1 MKKIILLM
9 VCTCVATLSFISCS
23 DSDKDKVPEEL
34 TEWFWR
40 LNAYAYKDN
49 DPQYCPMGQ
58 LARRKIHA
66 HTPSRRN
73 DGRKMP

>member
-9 VCTCVATLSFISCS
+9 ECTCVATLSFISCS

-40 LNAYAYKDN
+40 LDAYAYQDTN
-49 DPQYCPMGQ
+49 PQSANKGR
-58 LARRKIHA
+58 LDERKLYPD
-66 HTPSRRN
+66 TL
-73 DGRKMP
+73 

>member
-9 VCTCVATLSFISCS
+9 VCTCVATPSFISCS

-40 LNAYAYKDN
+40 LNAYIYKDN
-49 DPQYCPMGQ
+49 NPKEIQWV
-58 LARRKIHA
+58 
-66 HTPSRRN
+66 N
-73 DGRKMP
+73 W